1 MHIEY
6 AGSSRIGKR
15 RRNEDRYYLP
25 VEGGPP
31 DLMMVADGMGGHQG
45 GDVAS
50 AFGVQVACDSILHS
64 RGKDPGERLVE
75 TVREA
80 NRVIFR
86 ESLEKLEYD
95 GMGTTMTLALTEK
108 KKWFIAHVGD
118 SRAYAYE
125 NGVIRQV
132 TEDHSLVAEMEKA
145 GSITHAQA
153 RIHPHRNIITR
164 AVGTEPEIDVDLY
177 EVPMLPGQVLMLCSD
192 GLTDPIDDD
201 ELAQM
206 LGSGA
211 ALSEI
216 AETLVYM
223 AENLGG
229 KDNITVVL
237 ARVEEEV
244 SAHG

>member
-1 MHIEY
+1 M
-6 AGSSRIGKR
+6 
-15 RRNEDRYYLP
+15 
-25 VEGGPP
+25 
-31 DLMMVADGMGGHQG
+31 
-45 GDVAS
+45 
-50 AFGVQVACDSILHS
+50 
-64 RGKDPGERLVE
+64 
-75 TVREA
+75 
-80 NRVIFR
+80 
-86 ESLEKLEYD
+86 
-95 GMGTTMTLALTEK
+95 
-108 KKWFIAHVGD
+108 
-118 SRAYAYE
+118 
-125 NGVIRQV
+125 
-132 TEDHSLVAEMEKA
+132 
-145 GSITHAQA
+145 
-153 RIHPHRNIITR
+153 
-164 AVGTEPEIDVDLY
+164 DLY

>member
-1 MHIEY
+1 M
-6 AGSSRIGKR
+6 
-15 RRNEDRYYLP
+15 
-25 VEGGPP
+25 
-31 DLMMVADGMGGHQG
+31 
-45 GDVAS
+45 
-50 AFGVQVACDSILHS
+50 
-64 RGKDPGERLVE
+64 
-75 TVREA
+75 
-80 NRVIFR
+80 
-86 ESLEKLEYD
+86 
-95 GMGTTMTLALTEK
+95 
-108 KKWFIAHVGD
+108 GD